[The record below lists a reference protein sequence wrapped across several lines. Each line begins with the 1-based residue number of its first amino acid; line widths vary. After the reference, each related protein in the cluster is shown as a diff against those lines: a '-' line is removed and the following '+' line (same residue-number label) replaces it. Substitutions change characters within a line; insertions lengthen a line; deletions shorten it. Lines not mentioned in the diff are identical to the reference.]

1 MPPSQAPNTD
11 VDLDAIAPDALDRLD
26 QGVIGLDSAGTVVA
40 FSEGASAIS
49 GLSREAVLGRDYFRD
64 VMPGTNVPN
73 FRGRFLAGARRGTLD
88 ETFDYVF
95 GRLPQPLRARIH
107 MRHGQ
112 IAGGSPVTWLTID
125 PVESLGADHSREAV
139 MAAIGRRVRAEPVDA
154 SLCERE
160 PIHIPGSIQPNAV
173 MLAADAG
180 TLLVVAYSA
189 NVGEIVDPIEPPLAG
204 RPLADVL
211 PADFVAAIRARLARG
226 TLHDGASLRR
236 TLAFPG
242 RGTAYHAVA
251 HAHAGRLIVEMEL
264 EPDSADDFA
273 TASQA
278 DTERAVGRLR
288 EAGTLADVARIAAL
302 EIRALT
308 GFEAVLVY
316 RFDTDWN
323 GEAVAED
330 KVPDWSRSLL
340 GLRFPASDIPAQARA
355 LYTKAKS
362 RFVIDRDSVP
372 VGLVSAPGAGNGPI
386 DLTFAQH
393 RTLSPIHLEYQRN
406 LGVNGSMSISIMVEG
421 RLWGLMIGHHRRPHY
436 VTPETRAAATVLTD
450 AFAMRVQ
457 EIESRRLWAERQAHL
472 DVEGRLVRG
481 LTRSDDFVAALTGG
495 TTTLLDLFGATGAGI
510 VSGDR
515 VTGIGRTPPVD
526 TVAAIAGWLRAG
538 VPAGEVA
545 YSSDS
550 FTADYPEAGPHRE
563 IASGLLAVFVDASR
577 ENLLLWFRPEVPS
590 TVTWGGDPRKPVLA
604 VSGPVAVLPRR
615 SFERWVEERTGFA
628 APWAE
633 WQVHLAG
640 SLAEAVEGVVLRQR
654 RKIDELT
661 GLLAEKERLLEQKDL
676 LTREIDH
683 RVKNSLQIV
692 SAFLQMQRR
701 QIADGEARQAFAD
714 TSARV
719 MSVARVHDS
728 LYQADRFDEVDLGQ
742 TIESLCNDLAGLAGD
757 GHAVDL
763 SAEPGLMVPYRKAVA
778 LSLIATELVTNAFKY
793 AANPTGGGR
802 VEVSVSA
809 SGPGEV
815 QLRVCDDGSGLP
827 DDWADAKAR
836 SKGSGLGMKLIRA
849 MLDQINAKLTVANN
863 PGACFTITA

>member
-278 DTERAVGRLR
+278 DTELAVGRLR
-288 EAGTLADVARIAAL
+288 EAGTLADIARIAAL

-526 TVAAIAGWLRAG
+526 MVAAIAGWLRAG

-604 VSGPVAVLPRR
+604 GSGPVAVLPRR

>member
-1 MPPSQAPNTD
+1 MPPKQAPQGGP
-11 VDLDAIAPDALDRLD
+11 DLDTLASDALDRLD
-26 QGVIGLDSAGTVVA
+26 KGVIGLDADGTVVV
-40 FSEGASAIS
+40 FSEGASTLS
-49 GLSREAVLGRDYFRD
+49 GLSREAVLGRNYFRE
-64 VMPGTNVPN
+64 VMPGTNVPS
-73 FRGRFLAGARRGTLD
+73 FRGRFLSGTRRGALD
-88 ETFDYVF
+88 ESFDYVF
-95 GRLPQPLRARIH
+95 GRLPQPLRARVH
-107 MRHGQ
+107 MRHGKAPE
-112 IAGGSPVTWLTID
+112 AGPVTWLTID
-125 PVESLGADHSREAV
+125 PIESLGAGLSREAV
-139 MAAIGRRVRAEPVDA
+139 MAAIGRRARAEPVDA
-154 SLCERE
+154 SHCERE

-173 MLAADAG
+173 MIAADAG
-180 TLLVVAYSA
+180 TLEVLAFSA
-189 NVGEIVDPIEPPLAG
+189 NVDEIVDPVTPPLAG

-211 PADFVAAIRARLARG
+211 PPDFVAAVRARLAAG
-226 TLHDGASLRR
+226 TLSDGLSVRR
-236 TLAFPG
+236 RLTLTG
-242 RGTAYHAVA
+242 RGAPYYVVA
-251 HAHAGRLIVEMEL
+251 HAHAGRVIVELEL
-264 EPDSADDFA
+264 EPESVDDFP
-273 TASQA
+273 TASQV
-278 DTERAVGRLR
+278 DTELAVGRLR
-288 EAGTLADVARIAAL
+288 EAGTLAEAARIAAL
-302 EIRALT
+302 EIRAFT

-316 RFDTDWN
+316 RFDADWN

-330 KVPDWSRSLL
+330 KVPGWSRSLL

-355 LYTKAKS
+355 LYTRAKN

-372 VGLVSAPGAGNGPI
+372 VGLVAAPGAGNGPI

-436 VTPETRAAATVLTD
+436 VTPETRSAATVLTD

-457 EIESRRLWAERQAHL
+457 EIESRRLWEERQAHL
-472 DVEGRLVRG
+472 GVEGRLVRG
-481 LTRSDDFVAALTGG
+481 LTRSDDFVTSLTGG
-495 TTTLLDLFGATGAGI
+495 TTTLLDLFSATGAGI
-510 VSGDR
+510 VAGER
-515 VTGIGRTPPVD
+515 VTLIGRAPPPAV
-526 TVAAIAGWLRAG
+526 VARIAGWLRDAL
-538 VPAGEVA
+538 PPGETG
-545 YSSDS
+545 YSSNS
-550 FTADYPEAGPHRE
+550 FTAAYPEAAPYRE
-563 IASGLLAVFVDASR
+563 IASGLLAAFVDESR
-577 ENLLLWFRPEVPS
+577 ETLLVWFRPEVPS

-604 VSGPVAVLPRR
+604 GSGPVALLPRR
-615 SFERWVEERTGFA
+615 SFERWVEERTGYA
-628 APWAE
+628 AAWAD
-633 WQVHLAG
+633 WQVQLSR

-661 GLLAEKERLLEQKDL
+661 SLLVEKERLLEQKDL

-701 QIADGEARQAFAD
+701 QIADPDARQAFAD

-728 LYQADRFDEVDLGQ
+728 LYQAERFDEVDLGQ
-742 TIESLCNDLAGLAGD
+742 TIENLCNDLAGLAGE

-793 AANPTGGGR
+793 AANPAGGGR

-827 DDWADAKAR
+827 DDWADAKVR
-836 SKGSGLGMKLIRA
+836 GRGTGLGMKLIRA
-849 MLDQINAKLTVANN
+849 MLDQINARLDVANN